1 MPLVLISLALVV
13 QPLPGQDSTFLLT
26 SDDPH
31 RSPSPFIGNGR
42 LGVVIPPLGLG
53 GSPAFMAGL
62 YEAAP
67 GDVPRIVGLPA
78 WNAVGIFD
86 GARWIELDR
95 APAGAVRGYR
105 QTVDMRTGA
114 ALTTFAWDAGAAQF
128 TARVETV
135 LSRAEPSL
143 AAVRLE
149 LVPSESARLKVRFA
163 LAGAGPPRRL
173 ALAKLERYAPD
184 WGPADIWYPGRAI
197 IRGRRATREH
207 AGGRLSLSA
216 TPEGRSTVLAEA
228 AAITWNVG
236 QQGDTI
242 RYADATARPA
252 MRARAAGD
260 TASLELTFD
269 ASAGKA
275 YSFTQFVSVTSTLQ
289 GPNPAARAARAAAA
303 ARALGYAQVAAA
315 SAAAWAKRWETD
327 IEITGD
333 PKLQQVVRSMLF
345 YLLCSADS
353 GTGLG
358 IPPMGLSSGGYYG
371 HIFWDSDTWMFP
383 PLLLTHPDVARSLVA
398 FRGRT
403 LEAARSNAR
412 LNGFRGAMYPWE
424 ADERGHETTPRFAIQ
439 NARSEIHVTG
449 DVALAQWQYYLAT
462 GDSVWLAREG
472 FPVIRGTADFWLSR
486 VTRDSAAGR
495 YHIAN
500 VVSVHEGLIGVTD
513 DAYTNA
519 VARKNLEIAAVASAR
534 LGAKADPRWT
544 EVASRLH
551 MPYDSAS
558 EYYRTYEGAPDS
570 TLGAVTPLLSY
581 PLGVPMSPRAKRAQ
595 LEQAVRRLLAEGPG
609 AMMGSTLL
617 SVDAAELGDRALV
630 DSLLPHSYQAHLRGP
645 FLMLS
650 ETPTNDAVDFVTG
663 AGGFLQQVIFGYTGL
678 RLGEGGLEPEFP
690 PVLPSHISR
699 LVLRNVQTRG
709 RRYDVIVDAAGRRV
723 VPHQELPDR

>member
-1 MPLVLISLALVV
+1 MSLATVI
-13 QPLPGQDSTFLLT
+13 QPLGAQDSTFILST
-26 SDDPH
+26 DDPN

-53 GSPAFMAGL
+53 GSPAFLAGL
-62 YEAAP
+62 YEEAP

-78 WNAVGIFD
+78 WNAVGVYD
-86 GARWIELDR
+86 GTRWIEADS
-95 APAGAVRGYR
+95 APAGAVRDYR
-105 QTVDMRTGA
+105 QAVDMRTGTA
-114 ALTTFAWDAGAAQF
+114 TTSFDWDAGAAQF
-128 TARVETV
+128 AVRVETV
-135 LSRAEPSL
+135 VSRAEPHL

-149 LVPSESARLKVRFA
+149 LVPREAGRLRVRFA
-163 LAGAGPPRRL
+163 LAGTRAPRRL
-173 ALAKLERYAPD
+173 ALAKEERYAPD
-184 WGPADIWYPGRAI
+184 WRPADVWYPGRAVV
-197 IRGRRATREH
+197 RTRRATRE
-207 AGGRLSLSA
+207 ADGGRLSLSA
-216 TPEGRSTVLAEA
+216 TPEGRSTVVAEA
-228 AAITWNVG
+228 AALTWNVG
-236 QQGDTI
+236 SQDEAPRDSGPTSS
-242 RYADATARPA
+242 ATRT
-252 MRARAAGD
+252 RAIGD
-260 TASLELTFD
+260 TASLEIVFD
-269 ASAGKA
+269 GTAGET
-275 YSFTQFVSVTSTLQ
+275 YTFTQFVSVASTLE
-289 GPNPAARAARAAAA
+289 GRDPAARATRGAAA
-303 ARALGYAQVAAA
+303 ARTLGFDRVAAA
-315 SAAAWAKRWETD
+315 SAEAWAKRWETD
-327 IEITGD
+327 VEITGD

-353 GTGLG
+353 GTALG

-403 LEAARSNAR
+403 LEAARANAR
-412 LNGFRGAMYPWE
+412 SNGFRGAMYPWE
-424 ADERGHETTPRFAIQ
+424 ADERGRETTPRFAIQ

-462 GDSVWLAREG
+462 GDSAWLAREG

-486 VTRDSAAGR
+486 ATRDSAGR
-495 YHIAN
+495 FHIEN

-519 VARKNLEIAAVASAR
+519 VARKNLEIAASASAR
-534 LGAKADPRWT
+534 LGAAPDRRWG
-544 EVASRLH
+544 ELAAGLH

-581 PLGVPMSPRAKRAQ
+581 PLGVAMSERAKRAQ

-630 DSLLPHSYQAHLRGP
+630 DSLLPHSYQGHLRGP

-650 ETPTNDAVDFVTG
+650 ETPTNDAVNFVTG

-678 RLGEGGLEPEFP
+678 RLGDGGLEPAFP
-690 PVLPSHISR
+690 PVLPSRITR
-699 LVLRNVQTRG
+699 LVLRNVQARG
-709 RRYDVIVDAAGRRV
+709 GRYDVIVDSTGRRIVPHEDVAGR
-723 VPHQELPDR
+723 